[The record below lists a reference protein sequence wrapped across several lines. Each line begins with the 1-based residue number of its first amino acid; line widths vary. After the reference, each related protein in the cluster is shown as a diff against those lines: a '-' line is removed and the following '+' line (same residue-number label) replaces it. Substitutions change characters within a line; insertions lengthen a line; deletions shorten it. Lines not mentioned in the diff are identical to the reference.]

1 MEKKQQTKYKP
12 GMKFVVELAEKYN
25 REGGWKNERP
35 ETLWRLRHFD
45 SLMMTEEALRRLE
58 PYKEKG
64 FSEEKVEEIIN
75 VAMKCFDDLVEM
87 VEAKV
92 KENIYDQ
99 DWNDADIDALADVAW
114 MTKTV
119 DNVREKFMLQLGI
132 EEADECED
140 CEEDEE

>member
-1 MEKKQQTKYKP
+1 MKKSKYNVND
-12 GMKFVVELAEKYN
+12 KFVISIAEVYQRTPK
-25 REGGWKNERP
+25 RDNERP
-35 ETLWRLRHFD
+35 DTLYRMRHFS
-45 SLMMTEEALRRLE
+45 SLVFDEAGLDKLERYEENS
-58 PYKEKG
+58 
-64 FSEEKVEEIIN
+64 FSEEEVCEIIN
-75 VAMKCFDDLVEM
+75 TAMKCFDDLVEM
-87 VEAKV
+87 VEAKA

-99 DWNDADIDALADVAW
+99 DWDDADIDALADVAW